1 MKHLSVFRR
10 WTSTA
15 RQLWLALLG
24 LVLLFVTLVFST
36 LDFTPQLNCYTIASS
51 QDSLQNTAIASL
63 PAGSSEED
71 VRQLLDEYFQ
81 RSDFAQMW
89 PFRWTAP
96 STGRAAIPPC
106 TTAHLQGRPALCVC
120 AGAGEPGA
128 AGNRRGAGRSE
139 GGAGGRAGSC
149 RPLRTYGP
157 GKGGS
162 LLPAGIRAHRK
173 PQPAGHRR
181 GAPAY
186 PAAVCGR
193 GRHHG
198 GRLRRG
204 AFQPDPYYSG
214 RGP

>member
-89 PFRWTAP
+89 AVSLDKQASHP
-96 STGRAAIPPC
+96 SAFDGQSGYSAVYNSPSARTTGSMC
-106 TTAHLQGRPALCVC
+106 M
-120 AGAGEPGA
+120 
-128 AGNRRGAGRSE
+128 
-139 GGAGGRAGSC
+139 C
-149 RPLRTYGP
+149 R
-157 GKGGS
+157 
-162 LLPAGIRAHRK
+162 
-173 PQPAGHRR
+173 
-181 GAPAY
+181 
-186 PAAVCGR
+186 CG
-193 GRHHG
+193 
-198 GRLRRG
+198 
-204 AFQPDPYYSG
+204 
-214 RGP
+214 

>member
-89 PFRWTAP
+89 AVSLDSAFDGQSGYSAVYNSP
-96 STGRAAIPPC
+96 SARTTGSMC
-106 TTAHLQGRPALCVC
+106 M
-120 AGAGEPGA
+120 
-128 AGNRRGAGRSE
+128 
-139 GGAGGRAGSC
+139 C
-149 RPLRTYGP
+149 R
-157 GKGGS
+157 
-162 LLPAGIRAHRK
+162 
-173 PQPAGHRR
+173 
-181 GAPAY
+181 
-186 PAAVCGR
+186 CG
-193 GRHHG
+193 
-198 GRLRRG
+198 
-204 AFQPDPYYSG
+204 
-214 RGP
+214 

>member
-51 QDSLQNTAIASL
+51 QDSLQNTARSSIAALNSYLEQQMSYVQRAATAIASL

-89 PFRWTAP
+89 AVSLDKQASHPSAFDGQSGYSAVYNSP
-96 STGRAAIPPC
+96 STR
-106 TTAHLQGRPALCVC
+106 TT
-120 AGAGEPGA
+120 
-128 AGNRRGAGRSE
+128 
-139 GGAGGRAGSC
+139 GSMCMC
-149 RPLRTYGP
+149 R
-157 GKGGS
+157 
-162 LLPAGIRAHRK
+162 
-173 PQPAGHRR
+173 
-181 GAPAY
+181 
-186 PAAVCGR
+186 CG
-193 GRHHG
+193 
-198 GRLRRG
+198 
-204 AFQPDPYYSG
+204 
-214 RGP
+214 